1 MQLRRKVEI
10 DPEVPVFVETTG
22 SNEVG
27 VEVSYNHHLLLLL
40 LPPTTN
46 RTTTNN
52 YNNKGALFA
61 DLNNVHFL

>member
-10 DPEVPVFVETTG
+10 DPEVPVFVGATG

-46 RTTTNN
+46 NN

-61 DLNNVHFL
+61 DLNNVHIL